1 MRKKTLLLLSFVLSI
16 ILVGLPQFILS
27 HYGVELSWALGL
39 CFCGLVVHP
48 LLMKPLTKLNRR
60 LLDKHKAQ
68 GRDVEEEEKHVL
80 SMGLISLRPVWPTQ
94 SFRSEKTDLRQRL
107 APWVLLMFL
116 ALYLIP
122 IFAQASMSK
131 WATLGDMAGIF
142 YIFFLLPDREQ

>member
-1 MRKKTLLLLSFVLSI
+1 MRKKTLLLLSFVLSV
-16 ILVGLPQFILS
+16 ILVGFLQLIAYR
-27 HYGVELSWALGL
+27 YGIQLSWALAL
-39 CFCGLVVHP
+39 CLCEGLVHS

-60 LLDKHKAQ
+60 LLEKHKAN
-68 GRDVEEEEKHVL
+68 GRDVEAEENHVI